1 LGGGGGVGEVVER
14 PMRWALE
21 GAAPGGGWRRWRRGL
36 EEEEVGGGG
45 VV

>member
-1 LGGGGGVGEVVER
+1 LEPEGVVVVER

-21 GAAPGGGWRRWRRGL
+21 GAAPGCGWSRWRRGL
-36 EEEEVGGGG
+36 DEEVVCGGG

>member
-1 LGGGGGVGEVVER
+1 LEGAVVVER

-36 EEEEVGGGG
+36 EEEEEVVCGGG